1 MKIKNI
7 LISQP
12 EPANGNAYSELI
24 TKYKLNIDFVPFFK
38 VESLSSK
45 EFRAQKVNI
54 SDYTAI
60 VFTARTAIDAFFKLC
75 EEMRIPVPETLK
87 YFCSSETIAHYL
99 QKYIVYRKRKIF
111 FGNGTLESIVES
123 IGAKH
128 KNENFLITT
137 ADDLKTDLH
146 KHFTKAKLK
155 HNMAV
160 FIKTVYSDLSSVNLA
175 NYDMLVFYSPSDM
188 KSLMENYPD
197 FDTKSIQFAT
207 FGPATTKALKSAKI
221 TPTLIAPTP
230 EAPSISRALAIY
242 LEQNK

>member
-12 EPANGNAYSELI
+12 EPANGNAYTELI
-24 TKYKLNIDFVPFFK
+24 SKYKLNIDFVPFFR
-38 VESLSSK
+38 VDPLSAK
-45 EFRAQKVNI
+45 EFRSQKINI
-54 SDYTAI
+54 LDYTAI
-60 VFTARTAIDAFFKLC
+60 VFTAKTAIDAFFKLC
-75 EEMRIPVPETLK
+75 EEMRISIPETMK

-128 KNENFLITT
+128 KSETFLITT
-137 ADDLKTDLH
+137 ADNLKTDLH

-160 FIKTVYSDLSSVNLA
+160 FIKTVFSDLSALNLA
-175 NYDMLVFYSPSDM
+175 NYDMLVFYSPSDL
-188 KSLMENYPD
+188 KSLTENFPE
-197 FDTKSIQFAT
+197 FDTKSIKFAT
-207 FGPATTKALKSAKI
+207 FGPATTKALKTAKI

-230 EAPSISRALAIY
+230 EAPSISRALALY
-242 LEQNK
+242 LEQK

>member
-12 EPANGNAYSELI
+12 EPANGNAYSDLI
-24 TKYKLNIDFVPFFK
+24 SKYKLNIDFIPFFRVDPISAK
-38 VESLSSK
+38 D
-45 EFRAQKVNI
+45 FRAQKVNI
-54 SDYTAI
+54 LEYTAI
-60 VFTARTAIDAFFKLC
+60 VFTAKTAIDAFFKLC
-75 EEMRIPVPETLK
+75 EELRITVPESMK

-111 FGNGTLESIVES
+111 YGNGTLESIVES
-123 IGAKH
+123 IGVKH
-128 KNENFLITT
+128 KTENFLIST
-137 ADDLKTDLH
+137 ADNLKTDLH

-160 FIKTVYSDLSSVNLA
+160 FIKTVYSDLSAVKLN
-175 NYDMLVFYSPSDM
+175 NYDMLVFYSPSDL
-188 KSLMENYPD
+188 KSLLENFPD

-207 FGPATTKALKSAKI
+207 FGPATTKALKTAKI

-242 LEQNK
+242 LEQK